1 MFQFLF
7 ERIEQLRLIVG
18 MQDSTGMFGKR
29 DDGGRQSSGFGHLLQ
44 FVNQKTM
51 SQMNSIATCLF
62 PFNVSVSLTTI
73 IFAVLSAYNY
83 IYKST

>member
-29 DDGGRQSSGFGHLLQ
+29 DDGNPVAS
-44 FVNQKTM
+44 
-51 SQMNSIATCLF
+51 ATCF
-62 PFNVSVSLTTI
+62 SS
-73 IFAVLSAYNY
+73 
-83 IYKST
+83 

>member
-29 DDGGRQSSGFGHLLQ
+29 DDGGRQSGGFGHLLQ

-51 SQMNSIATCLF
+51 SQMNSVEKADSGYQPF
-62 PFNVSVSLTTI
+62 PFQCLRVS
-73 IFAVLSAYNY
+73 YNY
-83 IYKST
+83 HLFSLRCL

>member
-1 MFQFLF
+1 MFQFFF

-51 SQMNSIATCLF
+51 SQMNSIEKADSGYLPF
-62 PFNVSVSLTTI
+62 PFQCLRVS
-73 IFAVLSAYNY
+73 YNY
-83 IYKST
+83 HLCSLKCL